1 MSEVF
6 VTKNNGELEA
16 FDPEKIFEHV
26 KFACEGLKNVQ
37 ISDLIMNANLK
48 IANKMKS
55 SDIQLA
61 LVQSANEL
69 VSEKHHDYSIV
80 AGRLLNQQIHKEC
93 YNQYAPK
100 DFKEEIRRRVSE
112 GVYTKDFD
120 VYTDEDLDFFGSK
133 IKYDDADSLPY
144 IAVNQFYSKYLIKH
158 NGKCAETIQE
168 ALMAIPM
175 AIFSIIEDKAERN
188 DLIVR
193 CYNLLNKRKI
203 SFPTPIMN
211 GARTNFKKFISCN
224 VIDMGDSVKS
234 LSLAIAKILQC
245 TANKSGL
252 GINASRIRGLGAP
265 IGTPERCKHFGILPL
280 LKTVESATA
289 ALSQISRGGSSNVT
303 LPFFH
308 YEVELFSQL
317 GDSKGTIENRT
328 RFIDQTIILNSW
340 FLEKAL
346 KKEDIF
352 LFHAD
357 KAKKLYEVLG
367 NKEEFDI
374 EYQKL
379 VKTVH
384 KTSKKKVNA
393 FELLNNFI
401 YERAITG
408 RVYFVFADN
417 MYNGPWKDPVYNS
430 NLCCIEENQLVK
442 TKDGEKKIKDISR
455 DDLVLSYNE
464 NENKFEYKKV
474 LNVKNMGKKQI
485 VRLKYNDR
493 ELLLTPDHKLLTQRG
508 WVEAQDLRSDDRILE
523 SPDFFKSEGREIIEI
538 NFLKFEIEFLDFENV
553 YDIEVE
559 DNHNFF
565 ANGLCVHNCEIQIP
579 NKPLDG
585 SLGEPEI
592 GCCILGN
599 VNLGYAEIDD
609 IPECAE
615 ILVKFLDTLIDYSDF
630 GIDEVEYAAQNRRT
644 LGIGLSN
651 LFGALAKNKIF
662 YNTQEGR
669 QYIHEVSECLSYNLL
684 KTSNE
689 LAKAKGKCP
698 LFDETKYSD
707 GWLPFDLF
715 PKLPENNFELKQ
727 NWASLREDIKKYG
740 LRNSTVMAVPP
751 AGNSANVSNSTNGIE
766 PPREIV
772 SKKTD
777 KSTVIKKLVPFFS
790 NKNYFTTAWGDDFN
804 NID

>member
-69 VSEKHHDYSIV
+69 VSEKHPDYSIV

-93 YNQYAPK
+93 YNQYEPK
-100 DFKEEIRRRVSE
+100 NFREEIRRRTAE
-112 GVYTKDFD
+112 GLYTKDFD
-120 VYTDEDLDFFGSK
+120 VYTDEDLELFGSK
-133 IKYDDADSLPY
+133 IKYDDTDSLPY

-175 AIFSIIEDKAERN
+175 AIFSIVENRAERN

-430 NLCCIEENQLVK
+430 NLCC
-442 TKDGEKKIKDISR
+442 
-455 DDLVLSYNE
+455 
-464 NENKFEYKKV
+464 
-474 LNVKNMGKKQI
+474 
-485 VRLKYNDR
+485 
-493 ELLLTPDHKLLTQRG
+493 
-508 WVEAQDLRSDDRILE
+508 
-523 SPDFFKSEGREIIEI
+523 
-538 NFLKFEIEFLDFENV
+538 
-553 YDIEVE
+553 
-559 DNHNFF
+559 
-565 ANGLCVHNCEIQIP
+565 EIQIP

-662 YNTQEGR
+662 YNTQDGR

-689 LAKAKGKCP
+689 LAKVKGKCP

-707 GWLPFDLF
+707 GWLPFDFF

-727 NWASLREDIKKYG
+727 NWVSLREDIKKYG

-777 KSTVIKKLVPFFS
+777 KSTVIKKLVPFFN

-804 NID
+804 NIDYFKTVSNIQKFVDQGISLNQYSNVLKNENKQLNPQDLIKELLILNKYGLKTLYYQNFLSVENEDGIEIEENKCASGGCEV